1 MKLILIA
8 LAISTTISTSV
19 FAKED
24 KIEIKSGTNGTTY
37 CTPME
42 DPRCKSHRAVEMQ
55 RLNERRDYERRTE
68 DYERK
73 DRERE
78 LERRYDYRR

>member
-8 LAISTTISTSV
+8 LLVSTSV

-55 RLNERRDYERRTE
+55 RLIERREYERKVE

-73 DRERE
+73 ERERE
-78 LERRYDYRR
+78 LERRLDYRR